1 MKIKT
6 DNMEIRVIELEN
18 GEKFLNLQMKRPIK
32 LPKQKQSKKEKFLYK
47 TALVLMKKY
56 LRKKEKKYIKEKRDE
71 ELKSKA
77 QQGIS
82 MIDEYGIALLGDEG
96 LVLKAIVDGQVEAI
110 EELLRGIKKEL
121 SEAIRRVEKIRK
133 DVITC

>member
-18 GEKFLNLQMKRPIK
+18 GEKFLNLQMKRPIT

-121 SEAIRRVEKIRK
+121 SEAIRRVEKN
-133 DVITC
+133 

>member
-6 DNMEIRVIELEN
+6 NNMEIRVIELEN
-18 GEKFLNLQMKRPIK
+18 GEKFLNLQMKHPIK
-32 LPKQKQSKKEKFLYK
+32 LPKQKHSKKEKFLYK
-47 TALVLMKKY
+47 TVLVLMKKY
-56 LRKKEKKYIKEKRDE
+56 LRKKEKKYIKEKRNE

-82 MIDEYGIALLGDEG
+82 MIDEYGIAMLGDEG

-121 SEAIRRVEKIRK
+121 SEAIRRAEKN
-133 DVITC
+133 

>member
-71 ELKSKA
+71 GLKSKA

-82 MIDEYGIALLGDEG
+82 MIDEYGIALLGDDG

-121 SEAIRRVEKIRK
+121 SEAIRRVEKN
-133 DVITC
+133 

>member
-121 SEAIRRVEKIRK
+121 SEAIRRVEKN
-133 DVITC
+133 